1 MSILDNRRGNGN
13 GNGGNDD
20 LASLEAG
27 LDALE
32 TRLDTRPSRG
42 RRLLSATWPPIVAIA
57 VLLLIWELTYRS
69 GVKAPYALPSPGDVG
84 LTLRNLL
91 SDGTLLGA
99 MATSLTRGGLG
110 FLAALAI
117 GTPLGIL
124 IARVRPVRRG
134 IGPLVS
140 GLQSLPSVAWVP
152 AAIIFFGIGDTAIY
166 AVVLLGA
173 TPSIANGMVSGI
185 DQIPPL
191 YQRVGKV
198 LGARGLASA
207 RHVLLPAAL
216 PGYIGGLRQ
225 GWAFSWR
232 SLMAAELIVNSPELR
247 QGLGQLLDVG
257 RSQNDMSWVFAAI
270 LGILVVGIAVEVCV
284 FAPLERNVLRRRGL
298 LIARS

>member
-1 MSILDNRRGNGN
+1 MSVLDSRRGNGGNN
-13 GNGGNDD
+13 GNGSDD

-32 TRLDTRPSRG
+32 TTTAPRRHRG
-42 RRLLSATWPPIVAIA
+42 RKIFAATWPPVLAII
-57 VLLLIWELTYRS
+57 VLLGIWELVYRA
-69 GVKAPYALPSPGDVG
+69 GVKPSYALPSPADVG
-84 LTLRNLL
+84 AVLREQIQ
-91 SDGTLLGA
+91 DGTIFEA
-99 MATSLTRGGLG
+99 MRTSLSRGGIG
-110 FLAALAI
+110 FLIAVVI
-117 GTPLGIL
+117 GTPLGLL
-124 IARVRPVRRG
+124 IARVQPVRRG

-216 PGYIGGLRQ
+216 PGYVAGLRQ

-232 SLMAAELIVNSPELR
+232 SLMAAELIVNSPELG
-247 QGLGQLLDVG
+247 QGLGQLLDSG
-257 RSQNDMSWVFAAI
+257 RVLNDMS
-270 LGILVVGIAVEVCV
+270 L
-284 FAPLERNVLRRRGL
+284 
-298 LIARS
+298 